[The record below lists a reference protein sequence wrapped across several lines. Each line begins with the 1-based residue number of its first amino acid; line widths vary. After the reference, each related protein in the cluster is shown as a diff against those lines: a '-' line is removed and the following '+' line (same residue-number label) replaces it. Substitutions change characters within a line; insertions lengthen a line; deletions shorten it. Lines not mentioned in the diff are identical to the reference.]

1 MNNLLLT
8 FHSVPYISAF
18 IAALSAYNYH
28 AHLQLY
34 TDQPLQVFVSVSSDL
49 LPTIKRMAAQQGAT
63 KIEDMLNA

>member
-34 TDQPLQVFVSVSSDL
+34 TDQPLQVFVSAPSDIL
-49 LPTIKRMAAQQGAT
+49 HTIKRMAAQQGAT
-63 KIEDMLNA
+63 KIEDIPNA